1 MPFDTSGLTKVS
13 PRGCVAHLQV
23 AAIPIR
29 KLNAQAQVLLVT
41 TRGRGAW
48 IVPKGWPAADH
59 SAGESAQR
67 EAYEEAGVAGRIEPH
82 SLGAFM
88 YWKRAGKKR
97 TYFQVHAF
105 VLRAETLLVDWPERG
120 TRKRCWFTPKNAAKL
135 VSNPELGDLI
145 LKAAGRVRGP
155 NS

>member
-1 MPFDTSGLTKVS
+1 MPYDASGSTKVHL
-13 PRGCVAHLQV
+13 RGCVAHLQV

-29 KLNAQAQVLLVT
+29 SRNEQVQVLLVT

-48 IVPKGWPAADH
+48 IVPKGWPAGDCLD
-59 SAGESAQR
+59 GESAQR
-67 EAYEEAGVAGRIEPH
+67 EAYEEAGVTGRMVPH

-105 VLRAETLLVDWPERG
+105 ALRVEMMLLDWPERG
-120 TRKRCWFTPKNAAKL
+120 TRKRCWFTPENAAKL
-135 VSNPELGDLI
+135 VSNPELGELI
-145 LKAAGRVRGP
+145 LKAAEGA
-155 NS
+155 